1 MNLLNKGFT
10 IIELMIA
17 IAIIGILAAI
27 AVPAY
32 NNYTVR
38 SRVSES
44 FAMIDSV
51 KIAVSEFYQSSGSYP
66 TSNTEV
72 GLPTVL
78 SGTNTQA
85 VSVTNDGTGRIIAV
99 TSIAVANGTF
109 DITFSPSSDSEDVI
123 TWTCSSN
130 GSAYLP
136 STCR

>member
-1 MNLLNKGFT
+1 MNLINKGFT

-17 IAIIGILAAI
+17 VAIIAILAAI

-44 FAMIDSV
+44 FGMIDSV
-51 KIAVSEFYQSSGSYP
+51 KTAISEFYQSTGSFP
-66 TSNTEV
+66 ISNTQV
-72 GLPTVL
+72 GLPPAL
-78 SGTNTQA
+78 SGTNTQE
-85 VSVTNDGTGRIIAV
+85 VSITSDGTGRIIAV

-109 DITFSPSSDSEDVI
+109 DITFSPSDSDGVI

-130 GSAYLP
+130 GSAYIP